1 MQSLLLLAALAAV
14 DRYGHFEQS
23 FTAARDYDN
32 PLAQEFRVRFTGPG
46 GAGGEARAFWDGG
59 RTWKVRFM
67 PDRAGPWS
75 YRVACEAASDAGLC
89 GRSGSFRVNGY
100 RGANPLYRHGPL
112 RLSKNRRY
120 LEYGDG
126 TPWFWLAD
134 TAWNGALLSTPREWT
149 RYVARRAAQRF
160 TAIQFVT
167 TQWRAGRQDE
177 RGQAAFTGRERIAV
191 NPAFYQRLDT
201 KFDEL
206 NAQGLVA
213 LPVLLW
219 ALTSKDNESPGA
231 ALPEDQA
238 ILLSRYMVARYGAHH
253 VVWILGG
260 DGNYRGERAARWK
273 TIGRAVF
280 GGEPHAPVTMHP
292 GGMQDPW
299 PEFKDEPWLDIL
311 MYQSGHGADEK
322 KWRWN
327 ATQGPAAG
335 WKLEPPRPV
344 IDGEINYEGHL
355 NYQFRQ
361 RISDYDVRRAAYYSL
376 LSAPPAG
383 VTYGAHGVWP
393 WLRERGVPLDHP
405 RTGEGEPWFQSIE
418 YPGARQMKVLREVF
432 ESLEWWKLRPDRTLL
447 AADPDDIR
455 AYAMPARA
463 DRFALIYF
471 PTGPLARV
479 NTQGFSRAVWID
491 PRTGARHR
499 ASIARE
505 MRMPDEGDWLLLLQ
519 KR

>member
-1 MQSLLLLAALAAV
+1 
-14 DRYGHFEQS
+14 
-23 FTAARDYDN
+23 
-32 PLAQEFRVRFTGPG
+32 
-46 GAGGEARAFWDGG
+46 
-59 RTWKVRFM
+59 M
-67 PDRAGPWS
+67 PDRAGAWS

-89 GRSGSFRVNGY
+89 GQAGTFRVNDY
-100 RGANPLYRHGPL
+100 RGTNPLYNHGAL
-112 RLSKNRRY
+112 RLSKDRRY
-120 LEYGDG
+120 LAHADG

-134 TAWNGALLSTPREWT
+134 TGWNGALMSTAEEWT
-149 RYVARRAAQRF
+149 RYVAGRAAKKF
-160 TAIQFVT
+160 SAVQFVT
-167 TQWRAGRQDE
+167 TQWRAGRRDE
-177 RGQAAFTGRERIAV
+177 RGQVAFTGRERVAV

-206 NAQGLVA
+206 NVQGLVA

-231 ALPEDQA
+231 SLPEDQA
-238 ILLSRYMVARYGAHH
+238 ILLARYMVARYGAHH

-273 TIGRAVF
+273 TIGRGVF
-280 GGEPHAPVTMHP
+280 GSGAHAPVAMHP

-299 PEFKDEPWLDIL
+299 PEFKDESWLDL
-311 MYQSGHGADEK
+311 LLYQSGHGADEK

-344 IDGEINYEGHL
+344 IDAEINYEGHL
-355 NYQFRQ
+355 NYQYQQ

-383 VTYGAHGVWP
+383 VTYGSHGVWP
-393 WLRERGVPLDHP
+393 
-405 RTGEGEPWFQSIE
+405 
-418 YPGARQMKVLREVF
+418 VLREVF
-432 ESLEWWKLRPDRTLL
+432 GSIEWWKLRPDRTLL
-447 AADPDDIR
+447 AADPKDMR

-471 PTGPLARV
+471 PIGPVARV
-479 NTQGFSRAVWID
+479 NAAGYARAVWIN
-491 PRTGARHR
+491 PRTGAHR
-499 ASIARE
+499 RTGLSAE